1 MLFGIK
7 GKYNNINICK
17 TNTLFFIYDIFV
29 HISKS
34 RPPFSFLPADIYH
47 KFSHTLYIEK
57 LNFEG
62 AAPYFFGSIKWYC
75 KLNNWV
81 VQSTPLPHHTHVY
94 TILSMKRFC
103 FLSVPSPMYFQ
114 KRCYVPALHHV
125 RPSITTGNEVTYCF
139 C

>member
-17 TNTLFFIYDIFV
+17 TNTLLLIYDIFV

-34 RPPFSFLPADIYH
+34 RPPLF
-47 KFSHTLYIEK
+47 FSHSRHLSQIFTYTVYRKIEY
-57 LNFEG
+57 FEG

-125 RPSITTGNEVTYCF
+125 RPSITTGNVP
-139 C
+139 